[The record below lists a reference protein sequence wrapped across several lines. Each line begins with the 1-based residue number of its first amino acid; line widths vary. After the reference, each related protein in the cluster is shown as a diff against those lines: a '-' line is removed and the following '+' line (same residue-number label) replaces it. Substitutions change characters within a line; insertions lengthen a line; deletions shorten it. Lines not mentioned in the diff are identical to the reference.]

1 MELNELLF
9 FDRMPRMLPVY
20 ETLRNE
26 LAQRYPQ
33 MKITVGKTQISFRS
47 RYIFAMASL
56 PVRRIR
62 GCPDEFLLV
71 SFGLSRRLEDDL
83 SRRDFTVN
91 AMAFHPERG
100 LVDCF
105 GGKEDLKNRILKC
118 VGEPERRF
126 REDALRILRCLRF
139 SSALE
144 FAIEED
150 TRQALLKHRE
160 LLKKIAPE
168 RLQAEF
174 SKLILGEW
182 AEQVLTEFSRCFCR
196 RRASAG
202 VS

>member
-1 MELNELLF
+1 MCIR
-9 FDRMPRMLPVY
+9 DR
-20 ETLRNE
+20 
-26 LAQRYPQ
+26 
-33 MKITVGKTQISFRS
+33 
-47 RYIFAMASL
+47 
-56 PVRRIR
+56 
-62 GCPDEFLLV
+62 
-71 SFGLSRRLEDDL
+71 LSEDL

-174 SKLILGEW
+174 SKLILGEDVYKR
-182 AEQVLTEFSRCFCR
+182 QLFYR
-196 RRASAG
+196 AG
-202 VS
+202 VSGRSRPEAGAASANAAGG

>member
-71 SFGLSRRLEDDL
+71 SFGLSRRLEDDRIFQAVEPCPNRWTHHVVVTDRREID
-83 SRRDFTVN
+83 SRLMQWLEE
-91 AMAFHPERG
+91 AHQ
-100 LVDCF
+100 
-105 GGKEDLKNRILKC
+105 
-118 VGEPERRF
+118 
-126 REDALRILRCLRF
+126 F
-139 SSALE
+139 SM
-144 FAIEED
+144 
-150 TRQALLKHRE
+150 TK
-160 LLKKIAPE
+160 
-168 RLQAEF
+168 
-174 SKLILGEW
+174 
-182 AEQVLTEFSRCFCR
+182 
-196 RRASAG
+196 
-202 VS
+202 

>member
-71 SFGLSRRLEDDL
+71 SFGLSRRLEDDRIFQAVEPCPNRWTHHVVVTGRREID
-83 SRRDFTVN
+83 SRL
-91 AMAFHPERG
+91 MQW
-100 LVDCF
+100 
-105 GGKEDLKNRILKC
+105 
-118 VGEPERRF
+118 
-126 REDALRILRCLRF
+126 
-139 SSALE
+139 LE
-144 FAIEED
+144 EAHQFPM
-150 TRQALLKHRE
+150 TK
-160 LLKKIAPE
+160 
-168 RLQAEF
+168 
-174 SKLILGEW
+174 
-182 AEQVLTEFSRCFCR
+182 
-196 RRASAG
+196 
-202 VS
+202 

>member
-71 SFGLSRRLEDDL
+71 SFGLSRRLEDDRIFQAVEPCPNRWTHHVVVTD
-83 SRRDFTVN
+83 RRDIDSRLMQWLEE
-91 AMAFHPERG
+91 AHQ
-100 LVDCF
+100 
-105 GGKEDLKNRILKC
+105 
-118 VGEPERRF
+118 
-126 REDALRILRCLRF
+126 F
-139 SSALE
+139 SM
-144 FAIEED
+144 
-150 TRQALLKHRE
+150 TK
-160 LLKKIAPE
+160 
-168 RLQAEF
+168 
-174 SKLILGEW
+174 
-182 AEQVLTEFSRCFCR
+182 
-196 RRASAG
+196 
-202 VS
+202 

>member
-1 MELNELLF
+1 M
-9 FDRMPRMLPVY
+9 
-20 ETLRNE
+20 
-26 LAQRYPQ
+26 
-33 MKITVGKTQISFRS
+33 RS
-47 RYIFAMASL
+47 GYASWEKPEDYDFAVSAL
-56 PVRRIR
+56 
-62 GCPDEFLLV
+62 PDETKQALNGVPVFDT
-71 SFGLSRRLEDDL
+71 GLRHGTVTAVVDGHAAEITTYRTESGYSDFRRPDKVGFTRSLSEDL

-160 LLKKIAPE
+160 LLK
-168 RLQAEF
+168 R
-174 SKLILGEW
+174 
-182 AEQVLTEFSRCFCR
+182 SRRKGFR
-196 RRASAG
+196 RNFPS
-202 VS
+202 

>member
-71 SFGLSRRLEDDL
+71 SFGLSRRLEDDRIFQAVEPCPNRWTNHVVVTGRREID
-83 SRRDFTVN
+83 SRLMQWLEE
-91 AMAFHPERG
+91 AHQ
-100 LVDCF
+100 
-105 GGKEDLKNRILKC
+105 
-118 VGEPERRF
+118 
-126 REDALRILRCLRF
+126 F
-139 SSALE
+139 SM
-144 FAIEED
+144 
-150 TRQALLKHRE
+150 TK
-160 LLKKIAPE
+160 
-168 RLQAEF
+168 
-174 SKLILGEW
+174 
-182 AEQVLTEFSRCFCR
+182 
-196 RRASAG
+196 
-202 VS
+202 

>member
-71 SFGLSRRLEDDL
+71 SCGLSRRLEDDRIFQAVEPCPNRWTHHVVVTGRREID
-83 SRRDFTVN
+83 SRLMQWLEE
-91 AMAFHPERG
+91 AHQ
-100 LVDCF
+100 
-105 GGKEDLKNRILKC
+105 
-118 VGEPERRF
+118 
-126 REDALRILRCLRF
+126 F
-139 SSALE
+139 SM
-144 FAIEED
+144 
-150 TRQALLKHRE
+150 TK
-160 LLKKIAPE
+160 
-168 RLQAEF
+168 
-174 SKLILGEW
+174 
-182 AEQVLTEFSRCFCR
+182 
-196 RRASAG
+196 
-202 VS
+202 

>member
-71 SFGLSRRLEDDL
+71 SFGLSRRLEDDRIFQAVEPCPNRWTHHVVVTGRRKID
-83 SRRDFTVN
+83 SRLMQWLEE
-91 AMAFHPERG
+91 AHQ
-100 LVDCF
+100 
-105 GGKEDLKNRILKC
+105 
-118 VGEPERRF
+118 
-126 REDALRILRCLRF
+126 F
-139 SSALE
+139 SM
-144 FAIEED
+144 
-150 TRQALLKHRE
+150 TK
-160 LLKKIAPE
+160 
-168 RLQAEF
+168 
-174 SKLILGEW
+174 
-182 AEQVLTEFSRCFCR
+182 
-196 RRASAG
+196 
-202 VS
+202 

>member
-71 SFGLSRRLEDDL
+71 SFGLSRRLEDDRIFQAVEPCPNRWTHHVVTGRREID
-83 SRRDFTVN
+83 SRLMQWLEE
-91 AMAFHPERG
+91 AHQ
-100 LVDCF
+100 
-105 GGKEDLKNRILKC
+105 
-118 VGEPERRF
+118 
-126 REDALRILRCLRF
+126 F
-139 SSALE
+139 SM
-144 FAIEED
+144 
-150 TRQALLKHRE
+150 TK
-160 LLKKIAPE
+160 
-168 RLQAEF
+168 
-174 SKLILGEW
+174 
-182 AEQVLTEFSRCFCR
+182 
-196 RRASAG
+196 
-202 VS
+202 